1 MKSYI
6 SVALLAS
13 GLLYSVANAEEVKD
27 VEVLS
32 EVKVVDSSTSRE
44 RMNSIKPVL
53 AYDSRFFDKYEPR
66 TVGEMLKVL
75 PGVAFQGDI
84 GEYDFV
90 KLRGLGS
97 AYTQVLINGNRVPGT
112 EADGSAS
119 LDLIPAEM
127 VERIEILRSPS
138 ASNDSSGVAGTIN
151 IILKEASSSSKFS
164 YRLGTAYYSNG
175 KAGGDAKSDQMD
187 RNTVGDI
194 YGNVDVTDDK
204 FKGLAYLSYTDVIGE
219 TAFTFSANID
229 DKYTPKDKVTI
240 IKDSN
245 KNLKEYENEY
255 DNRDTLTTSIY
266 AKAVTPI
273 SDNGELM
280 IAATYFTIDREEEQR
295 EIKYEHDGSVWEFDE
310 IQHQIMDIEKDAT
323 NVQVEYTH
331 DLDKHKIKVYAAYD
345 KLDYS
350 LHDYEAKSGTNLAE
364 VENINAWMTERSD
377 EKTNTEDTQF
387 NAKITDIY
395 QASDNLVVEFGL
407 DLMNKS
413 RETVL
418 TEFEVE
424 DGNTTGTAVLDK
436 GTYEVT
442 QNRIDAFVQTNYEI
456 DAMQSIGAG
465 VRVENTD
472 NEGKSRAGVEESKNY
487 TTVNPSL
494 HYLAK
499 VTDDD
504 LIRVS
509 LAQTVRRPSLDEIV
523 SYEQQ
528 EEPREF
534 DTLIGNPDLEP
545 EKSLGFDLGYEHA
558 FKAGGIFGLNAY
570 YRSISDLIEAYP
582 TGGTTNHG
590 DEPGKEYIVKNTGD
604 ADVYGLELDISAP
617 LAVIGLPDVTFI
629 GNYSYL
635 DSEVTDFF
643 TGEKRRFNDQ
653 PDFVYNV
660 GLTHNVKSIGLTYGF
675 NYQKRGESIAE
686 SVDETEVTTYGADL
700 GLFAQYKLAKETIL
714 RFTVDNALDESVD
727 ESMTIYDSAQDKLD
741 GIVDEYETQSE
752 KAGAR
757 YMLTLSG
764 SF

>member
-1 MKSYI
+1 
-6 SVALLAS
+6 
-13 GLLYSVANAEEVKD
+13 
-27 VEVLS
+27 
-32 EVKVVDSSTSRE
+32 
-44 RMNSIKPVL
+44 
-53 AYDSRFFDKYEPR
+53 
-66 TVGEMLKVL
+66 
-75 PGVAFQGDI
+75 
-84 GEYDFV
+84 
-90 KLRGLGS
+90 
-97 AYTQVLINGNRVPGT
+97 
-112 EADGSAS
+112 
-119 LDLIPAEM
+119 
-127 VERIEILRSPS
+127 
-138 ASNDSSGVAGTIN
+138 
-151 IILKEASSSSKFS
+151 
-164 YRLGTAYYSNG
+164 
-175 KAGGDAKSDQMD
+175 
-187 RNTVGDI
+187 
-194 YGNVDVTDDK
+194 
-204 FKGLAYLSYTDVIGE
+204 
-219 TAFTFSANID
+219 
-229 DKYTPKDKVTI
+229 
-240 IKDSN
+240 
-245 KNLKEYENEY
+245 
-255 DNRDTLTTSIY
+255 
-266 AKAVTPI
+266 
-273 SDNGELM
+273 
-280 IAATYFTIDREEEQR
+280 
-295 EIKYEHDGSVWEFDE
+295 
-310 IQHQIMDIEKDAT
+310 MDIEKDAT
-323 NVQVEYTH
+323 NVQLEYTH
-331 DLDKHKIKVYAAYD
+331 DMNKHKIKFYAAYD

-350 LHDYEAKSGTNLAE
+350 LHDYEAKSGENLAE
-364 VENINAWMTERSD
+364 VENINAWDIERSD
-377 EKTNTEDTQF
+377 EKTITEDTQF
-387 NAKITDIY
+387 NAKITDTY

-407 DLMNKS
+407 DLMSKS

-418 TEFEVE
+418 TEYEIE
-424 DGNTTGTAVLDK
+424 TDTDTNTVDESGPDILDK

-442 QNRIDAFVQTNYEI
+442 QNRIDAFAQANYEI
-456 DAMQSIGAG
+456 DAMQSVGAG

-472 NEGKSRAGVEESKNY
+472 NEGKSRDGVTESKNY
-487 TTVNPSL
+487 TTLNPSV

-582 TGGTTNHG
+582 TGNATDHG
-590 DEPGKEYIVKNTGD
+590 DEPGKEYVVKNTGD
-604 ADVYGLELDISAP
+604 ADVYGLELDISVP

-643 TGEKRRFNDQ
+643 TGEKRKFNDQ

-660 GLTHNVKSIGLTYGF
+660 GLTHNLKSIGLTYGF
-675 NYQKRGESIAE
+675 NYQKRGESVAE
-686 SVDETEVTTYGADL
+686 SVNETEKTTYGADL

-727 ESMTIYDSAQDKLD
+727 ESFTIYDSAQDKLD